1 MTVRREGNQKGAI
14 HGEVIVFTGTLGISH
29 RKAEAIAAEIGCRV
43 ASMVT
48 KKTTLLVEGRQ
59 DARKLSGH
67 EKSKKR
73 RRAEQ
78 LIEQGVPIKI
88 LNEAQFEKLVV
99 NANHCYWRQ
108 LSLFPEER

>member
-1 MTVRREGNQKGAI
+1 MTVRREGNPKGAL

-29 RKAEAIAAEIGCRV
+29 RQAEAIAAEIGCRV
-43 ASMVT
+43 SSSVT

-59 DARKLSGH
+59 DARKLTGH

-78 LIEQGVPIKI
+78 LIEQGMPIKI
-88 LNEAQFEKLVV
+88 LNEAQFETLVLK
-99 NANHCYWRQ
+99 ANHSYFKQ
-108 LSLFPEER
+108 LSLF